1 MAELPDINEQIGK
14 DQIANETD
22 NRQRLQKSL
31 RAGLLNVVKS
41 VDGMHNTLRDLY
53 EMQKAGWDA
62 QAMQAGLDLEAAR
75 EASRGGGLGGGGDGD
90 TTINGDVN
98 LDAGKSN
105 SFLGKIG
112 KGITGAIGGLF
123 SGLGVG
129 GGALLAGAGI
139 LAGGAGYLLT
149 ALSDFDAD
157 KVKQSVMTLLSI
169 KDEFGSAGEF
179 FKESGTFFLA
189 MAGIGLGLAAF
200 ALGQGLSGLAGG
212 MTETLDYFTGGNW
225 AESIKQNV
233 LTLLSIGDAAGG
245 NLSFLTDAAFFAAAM
260 AGLGLGLFF
269 FAIGEGAS
277 AVGGG
282 MSETLDY
289 FTGGNWA
296 ESIKQNV
303 LTLLSIGDAAGGN
316 LSFLTDAAFFAAAM
330 AGLGLGLFFF
340 AIGEGASA
348 VGGGMSEAL
357 DYFSGGNWAEDIKQ
371 NVLTLLS
378 IGDAAGGNLSFLTD
392 AAFFA
397 AAMAGLGLGLFF
409 FAIGE
414 ASSAVGGGMGEALD
428 TFTGGN
434 WAETIKQNVL
444 TLLSIKDEA
453 GGNLSMFIDSAV
465 FAAAMAG
472 IGLGLV
478 AFAVG
483 GVAGA
488 AAAGAGEAVDK
499 FTGGNWAEQ
508 IKQNVITLLSIK
520 DSLGGNWEML
530 KSGGA
535 FFLTMSGIGAGL
547 AAFAFGS
554 GAAGVAEAV
563 NKFAS
568 EEDMADRIVRQV
580 KTLLTLTEE
589 GAVAEEKANIFSR
602 VMGTI
607 SSGLMKFAGGKF
619 VAGLADAGTAFLN
632 FLSGGESPIQE
643 MLNIADRAA
652 DIFAGANAID
662 KVGDALNKISGLK
675 FDGSNINMT
684 DFANDLMRA
693 IPAIET
699 AIMGGVVGEGFFSS
713 GTTIKGLAS
722 PDIKFEQATK
732 RIKELQMAINP
743 NAMTATTGAEI
754 DVRSSEVA
762 TAAAAPS
769 VTDNTT
775 TTAITNNTQN
785 SVQSTTVA
793 SMSPYQRKVARIDR
807 KRARLAKLQYG

>member
-282 MSETLDY
+282 MSE
-289 FTGGNWA
+289 
-296 ESIKQNV
+296 
-303 LTLLSIGDAAGGN
+303 
-316 LSFLTDAAFFAAAM
+316 
-330 AGLGLGLFFF
+330 
-340 AIGEGASA
+340 
-348 VGGGMSEAL
+348 AL

-478 AFAVG
+478 AFAIG

>member
-340 AIGEGASA
+340 AIGE
-348 VGGGMSEAL
+348 
-357 DYFSGGNWAEDIKQ
+357 
-371 NVLTLLS
+371 
-378 IGDAAGGNLSFLTD
+378 
-392 AAFFA
+392 
-397 AAMAGLGLGLFF
+397 
-409 FAIGE
+409 

-428 TFTGGN
+428 TFSGGN

-643 MLNIADRAA
+643 MLNVADRAA

>member
-282 MSETLDY
+282 MSE
-289 FTGGNWA
+289 
-296 ESIKQNV
+296 
-303 LTLLSIGDAAGGN
+303 
-316 LSFLTDAAFFAAAM
+316 
-330 AGLGLGLFFF
+330 
-340 AIGEGASA
+340 
-348 VGGGMSEAL
+348 AL

-478 AFAVG
+478 AFAIG

-699 AIMGGVVGEGFFSS
+699 AIMGGTVGEGFFSS

-754 DVRSSEVA
+754 DVRSSELA

>member
-340 AIGEGASA
+340 AIGE
-348 VGGGMSEAL
+348 
-357 DYFSGGNWAEDIKQ
+357 
-371 NVLTLLS
+371 
-378 IGDAAGGNLSFLTD
+378 
-392 AAFFA
+392 
-397 AAMAGLGLGLFF
+397 
-409 FAIGE
+409 

-478 AFAVG
+478 AFAIG

-722 PDIKFEQATK
+722 PDINFEQATK

>member
-212 MTETLDYFTGGNW
+212 MT
-225 AESIKQNV
+225 
-233 LTLLSIGDAAGG
+233 
-245 NLSFLTDAAFFAAAM
+245 
-260 AGLGLGLFF
+260 
-269 FAIGEGAS
+269 
-277 AVGGG
+277 
-282 MSETLDY
+282 ETLDY

-632 FLSGGESPIQE
+632 FLSGSESPIQE
-643 MLNIADRAA
+643 MLNVADRAA
-652 DIFAGANAID
+652 DIFAGADAID

>member
-340 AIGEGASA
+340 AIGE
-348 VGGGMSEAL
+348 
-357 DYFSGGNWAEDIKQ
+357 
-371 NVLTLLS
+371 
-378 IGDAAGGNLSFLTD
+378 
-392 AAFFA
+392 
-397 AAMAGLGLGLFF
+397 
-409 FAIGE
+409 

-478 AFAVG
+478 AFAIG

-632 FLSGGESPIQE
+632 FLSGSESPIQE
-643 MLNIADRAA
+643 MLNVADRAA
-652 DIFAGANAID
+652 DIFAGADAID

-699 AIMGGVVGEGFFSS
+699 AIMGGTVGEGFFSS

>member
-348 VGGGMSEAL
+348 VGGGM
-357 DYFSGGNWAEDIKQ
+357 
-371 NVLTLLS
+371 
-378 IGDAAGGNLSFLTD
+378 
-392 AAFFA
+392 
-397 AAMAGLGLGLFF
+397 
-409 FAIGE
+409 
-414 ASSAVGGGMGEALD
+414 GEALD
-428 TFTGGN
+428 TFSGGN

-632 FLSGGESPIQE
+632 FLSGSESPIQE
-643 MLNIADRAA
+643 MLNVADRAA
-652 DIFAGANAID
+652 DIFAGADAID

>member
-340 AIGEGASA
+340 AIGE
-348 VGGGMSEAL
+348 
-357 DYFSGGNWAEDIKQ
+357 
-371 NVLTLLS
+371 
-378 IGDAAGGNLSFLTD
+378 
-392 AAFFA
+392 
-397 AAMAGLGLGLFF
+397 
-409 FAIGE
+409 

-428 TFTGGN
+428 TFSGGN

-643 MLNIADRAA
+643 MLNVADRAA
-652 DIFAGANAID
+652 DIFAGADAID

-699 AIMGGVVGEGFFSS
+699 AIMGGTVGEGFFSS

>member
-340 AIGEGASA
+340 AIGE
-348 VGGGMSEAL
+348 
-357 DYFSGGNWAEDIKQ
+357 
-371 NVLTLLS
+371 
-378 IGDAAGGNLSFLTD
+378 
-392 AAFFA
+392 
-397 AAMAGLGLGLFF
+397 
-409 FAIGE
+409 

-428 TFTGGN
+428 TFSGGN

-632 FLSGGESPIQE
+632 FLSGSESPIQE
-643 MLNIADRAA
+643 MLNVADRAA
-652 DIFAGANAID
+652 DIFAGADAID

>member
-348 VGGGMSEAL
+348 VGGGM
-357 DYFSGGNWAEDIKQ
+357 
-371 NVLTLLS
+371 
-378 IGDAAGGNLSFLTD
+378 
-392 AAFFA
+392 
-397 AAMAGLGLGLFF
+397 
-409 FAIGE
+409 
-414 ASSAVGGGMGEALD
+414 GEALD
-428 TFTGGN
+428 TFSGGN

-632 FLSGGESPIQE
+632 FLSGSESPIQE
-643 MLNIADRAA
+643 MLNIADRAD

-662 KVGDALNKISGLK
+662 KVGEALNKIAGLK
-675 FDGSNINMT
+675 FDGANINMT

-699 AIMGGVVGEGFFSS
+699 AIMGGTVGEGFFSS

-722 PDIKFEQATK
+722 PDINFEQATK

-807 KRARLAKLQYG
+807 KRARLARLQYG

>member
-340 AIGEGASA
+340 AIGE
-348 VGGGMSEAL
+348 
-357 DYFSGGNWAEDIKQ
+357 
-371 NVLTLLS
+371 
-378 IGDAAGGNLSFLTD
+378 
-392 AAFFA
+392 
-397 AAMAGLGLGLFF
+397 
-409 FAIGE
+409 

-428 TFTGGN
+428 TFSGGN

-643 MLNIADRAA
+643 MLNVADRAA

-699 AIMGGVVGEGFFSS
+699 AIMGGTVGEGFFSS

>member
-340 AIGEGASA
+340 AIGE
-348 VGGGMSEAL
+348 
-357 DYFSGGNWAEDIKQ
+357 
-371 NVLTLLS
+371 
-378 IGDAAGGNLSFLTD
+378 
-392 AAFFA
+392 
-397 AAMAGLGLGLFF
+397 
-409 FAIGE
+409 

-428 TFTGGN
+428 TFSGGN

-478 AFAVG
+478 AFAIG

>member
-340 AIGEGASA
+340 AIGE
-348 VGGGMSEAL
+348 
-357 DYFSGGNWAEDIKQ
+357 
-371 NVLTLLS
+371 
-378 IGDAAGGNLSFLTD
+378 
-392 AAFFA
+392 
-397 AAMAGLGLGLFF
+397 
-409 FAIGE
+409 

-428 TFTGGN
+428 TFSGGN

-478 AFAVG
+478 AFAIG

-722 PDIKFEQATK
+722 PDINFEQATK

-754 DVRSSEVA
+754 DVRSSELA